1 MRILILFRNK
11 LIKRNDVVKNFF
23 RIFLPIIL
31 GGIVGFIINGF
42 IDYTELVKPPL
53 APPKIFFPIAWS
65 IIYLLMGI
73 SYYLYRKDFNDKKT
87 IQLYYA
93 QLIVNLLWSIIFFV
107 FKLRLLAIAW
117 ILVLDILVIILIKRF
132 FETKKISTYLNIP
145 YLLWILF
152 ATYLTIGIYILN

>member
-1 MRILILFRNK
+1 M
-11 LIKRNDVVKNFF
+11 KNFF

-31 GGIVGFIINGF
+31 GGVVGFIINGF

-65 IIYLLMGI
+65 VIYLLMGI
-73 SYYLYRKDFNDKKT
+73 SYYLYRKEFSDKKT

>member
-1 MRILILFRNK
+1 M
-11 LIKRNDVVKNFF
+11 KNFF

-65 IIYLLMGI
+65 MIYLLMGI
-73 SYYLYRKDFNDKKT
+73 SYYLYRKEFSDKKT